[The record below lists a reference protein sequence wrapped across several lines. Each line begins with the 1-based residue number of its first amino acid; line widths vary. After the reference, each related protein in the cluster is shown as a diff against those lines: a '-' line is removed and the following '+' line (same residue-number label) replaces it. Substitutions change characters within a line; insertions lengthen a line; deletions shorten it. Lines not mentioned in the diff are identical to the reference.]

1 MTELPFPSVTICSPG
16 LNMEAVE
23 RAILEDFEHWLS
35 EEGEGGSSLE
45 DQFGEFMD
53 EKYATTAENIL
64 EKIRAMNSPPPSSEK
79 ESRSRGSLSAVLQD
93 LVGCEMQGRQG
104 EESIRTRRSTGTGET
119 QPQNHTFKFFSYAC
133 SSPLY

>member
-23 RAILEDFEHWLS
+23 KAILEDFEHWLS
-35 EEGEGGSSLE
+35 EDGDGGSSLE
-45 DQFGEFMD
+45 DQFGEFME

-79 ESRSRGSLSAVLQD
+79 ESKSRASQSAVLQD
-93 LVGCEMQGRQG
+93 LVGCEVQAGQG
-104 EESIRTRRSTGTGET
+104 EESIRKRRSTGTGET
-119 QPQNHTFKFFSYAC
+119 QPQNYTFKLF
-133 SSPLY
+133 